1 MPHFAAQD
9 LQHLL
14 TLYGYWAV
22 IVLVGLESVG
32 LPVPGE
38 TMLIAAALY
47 AGSTHRLNIIVVI
60 GAAAL
65 GAIIGDNIGY
75 AIGHEG
81 GYRLLRRLARP
92 LHISEAKLKVGQY
105 LFRRHGG
112 KVVFFGRFVAL
123 LRALAAFL
131 AGTNRMRWP
140 RFFMANALGGIVWAG
155 LYGMAAYAFGE
166 EINNFE
172 GPVGKVLAGLAVL
185 AIIVIIILLRKYEGK
200 LEEEAERAMP
210 GPLERYQRHH
220 RRPKDHDK
228 HDDSSRAA

>member
-1 MPHFAAQD
+1 MLHFAAHD

-32 LPVPGE
+32 IPVPGE

-65 GAIIGDNIGY
+65 GAILGDNIGY
-75 AIGHEG
+75 AIGREG
-81 GYRLLRRLARP
+81 GYRLLRRLAGP

-140 RFFMANALGGIVWAG
+140 RFLVFNALGGIVWAG

-166 EINNFE
+166 QINNFE
-172 GPVGKVLAGLAVL
+172 GPVGKILAGAAVV
-185 AIIVIIILLRKYEGK
+185 VIIIFIVVLRKNEAR
-200 LEEEAERAMP
+200 LEEEAERALP
-210 GPLERYQRHH
+210 GPIEQYERR
-220 RRPKDHDK
+220 RRPKDADN